1 MDIKE
6 YFSNKNRN
14 DYQRDYFDSFLK
26 KTSFKYNVPSI
37 HIAGTNG
44 KGSTATYIASSYI
57 ANGYKVGLFVSPY
70 FVEPN
75 EQISINGKQITD
87 DEMFAI
93 IKEYE
98 KLIDKYD
105 LSAFEIQTFIAF
117 KYFQDNKCDIAVIE
131 CGMGGE
137 TDATNIFDSVLS
149 IVTSVS
155 LEHTSFLGK
164 SISEIA
170 ANKLGI
176 MRSEVPL
183 LLGSKDEDV
192 VSVASEY
199 AHDLDTKIISPV
211 EPSNVTYSEQ
221 GHSFTYSSFKDVKIK
236 SLARYSVKDACLAL
250 EALLILKDQFPF
262 DDQKVKEGMA
272 NVVMPGR
279 MSVES
284 SNPLIIVDGGHN
296 PEAIQSLVASLAN
309 PVGNRAIHIVF
320 AAFRD
325 KNIERMLA
333 ELGTISSDIVLTTF
347 DHPRARSEEEYFLF
361 LGDYRFEENAVEAI
375 KKLKEEYP
383 NDAIIITGSLAF
395 AGYIHNLFMK
405 GGI

>member
-1 MDIKE
+1 MNLKE
-6 YFSNKNRN
+6 YFVSKNRN

-26 KTSFKYNVPSI
+26 KASFKYNVPSI

-44 KGSTATYIASSYI
+44 KGSTATYIASSYA
-57 ANGYKVGLFVSPY
+57 ANGYKVGLFTSPY
-70 FVEPN
+70 FVDPK
-75 EQISINGKQITD
+75 EQISINGKQIS
-87 DEMFAI
+87 DEEMYSI

-98 KLIDKYD
+98 KLINKYE
-105 LSAFEIQTFIAF
+105 LSAFEIQTFVAF

-137 TDATNIFDSVLS
+137 NDATNIYDSVLS

-170 ANKLGI
+170 ANKCGI
-176 MRSEVPL
+176 MRREVPL
-183 LLGSKDEDV
+183 LLGSKDSDV

-199 AHDLDTKIISPV
+199 AKDLDTKIISPV
-211 EPSNVTYSEQ
+211 EASNVTYSNN
-221 GHSFTYSSFKDVKIK
+221 GYSFSYSSFKEVHIK
-236 SLARYSVKDACLAL
+236 SLANYSVKDACLAL
-250 EALLILKDQFPF
+250 EALLILKEQFPF
-262 DDQKVKEGMA
+262 VDEKVKEGMA
-272 NVVMPGR
+272 SVEMPGR

-284 SNPLIIVDGGHN
+284 TSPLIIVDGGHN
-296 PEAIQSLVASLAN
+296 PEAIQSLTNSLAYPCEGKN
-309 PVGNRAIHIVF
+309 IHIVF

-333 ELGTISSDIVLTTF
+333 ELGTISRDITLTTF

-361 LGDYRFEENAVEAI
+361 LGDYKFEQDAVGVI
-375 KKLKEEYP
+375 KRLKEEYP
-383 NDAIIITGSLAF
+383 DDAIVITGSLAF
-395 AGYIHNLFMK
+395 AGYIHNLFVK
-405 GGI
+405 GEM